1 MKYIEHE
8 LNGETY
14 ALSCTANAVFTI
26 YEKYGYCMDIVSA
39 LHVADNTPEGLK
51 NTCWL
56 YALFAHEGEMQRRI
70 MGEDHRKIPL
80 AADILAF
87 ASPRDAISI
96 KSAVLEAI
104 KQGFAR
110 SVVPEEDEEIDLV
123 LAEREEVEKKRRA
136 AAGIELPTLLQR
148 LLSYI
153 SRLGTPS
160 S

>member
-1 MKYIEHE
+1 MKHIESTIS
-8 LNGETY
+8 GETY

-26 YEKYGYCMDIVSA
+26 YEKFGYCMDIIGT
-39 LHVADNTPEGLK
+39 LHIADNTPEGFA
-51 NTCWL
+51 NACWL
-56 YALFAHEGEMQRRI
+56 YALFAHEGEMQRRL

-80 AADILAF
+80 AADLLAF
-87 ASPRDAISI
+87 AKPADALEI
-96 KSAVLEAI
+96 KRAVCESI

-136 AAGIELPTLLQR
+136 AAGTELPTWLQR
-148 LLSYI
+148 LASSI
-153 SRLGTPS
+153 SALVTRS